1 MSFFGYPFDDPN
13 PLRAMGARLMAM
25 TEGEGMPRVEEPR
38 RSSDQGGKSNLGRW
52 AVAAGGVAAAAYLLY
67 RRRGKGGQDSGGD
80 DAPSIYETVTIDRP
94 REELYSF
101 WRNFENLPKFMPF
114 LESVTVHDTTHSHW
128 KVKGPVGTTVE
139 WDAQIVHE
147 EEPSVIRWQSM
158 ENASVPN
165 GGEVRFKSAPTGR
178 GTEVHVDMEYHPPAG
193 KVGAAFA
200 NLFKNDPDKQV
211 FTALWRFKQLMETG
225 EIATTEGQP
234 HGSRSMVEKAADAVT
249 SG

>member
-1 MSFFGYPFDDPN
+1 MSYFGYPFDDPN
-13 PLRAMGARLMAM
+13 PLRAMGARFAAM
-25 TEGEGMPRVEEPR
+25 MESGNMPRVAEP
-38 RSSDQGGKSNLGRW
+38 GGGDGEGKGMGLGRW
-52 AVAAGGVAAAAYLLY
+52 ALAAGGVAVAAYMLY
-67 RRRGKGGQDSGGD
+67 RRQRKSGSDGAE
-80 DAPSIYETVTIDRP
+80 APSIYETVTIDRP
-94 REELYSF
+94 QEELYSF

-139 WDAQIVHE
+139 WDAQIVQE
-147 EEPSVIRWQSM
+147 EEPSLIRWEST
-158 ENASVPN
+158 EKASVPN
-165 GGEVRFKSAPTGR
+165 SGEVRFKPAPTGR
-178 GTEVHVDMEYHPPAG
+178 GTEVHVDMEYQPPAG
-193 KVGAAFA
+193 KIGAAFA

-234 HGSRSMVEKAADAVT
+234 HGKRSAVEKAADAVT

>member
-13 PLRAMGARLMAM
+13 PLRAAGARLAAM
-25 TEGEGMPRVEEPR
+25 TERGSAPRVVVPDDGDGQ
-38 RSSDQGGKSNLGRW
+38 SGGRNLGRW
-52 AVAAGGVAAAAYLLY
+52 ALAAGGVAVAAYMIY
-67 RRRGKGGQDSGGD
+67 RRQRRQGGEEE
-80 DAPSIYETVTIDRP
+80 DAPSVYETVTIDRP
-94 REELYSF
+94 QEELYSV

-114 LESVTVHDTTHSHW
+114 LESVTVLDNTHSHW
-128 KVKGPVGTTVE
+128 KVKGPVGTKVE
-139 WDAQIVHE
+139 WDAQIVE
-147 EEPSVIRWQSM
+147 ENEPNVIRWQSTDK
-158 ENASVPN
+158 ASVPN
-165 GGEVRFKSAPTGR
+165 SGEVRFQPAPAGR

-193 KVGAAFA
+193 KIGAAFT

-234 HGSRSMVEKAADAVT
+234 HGSRSTVEKAADAVT

>member
-13 PLRAMGARLMAM
+13 PLRAVGARLAAM
-25 TEGEGMPRVEEPR
+25 TEGGGVPRVAAPENG
-38 RSSDQGGKSNLGRW
+38 DGQGGGMNLGRW
-52 AVAAGGVAAAAYLLY
+52 ALAAGGVAVAAYMLY
-67 RRRGKGGQDSGGD
+67 RRQRKGGGES
-80 DAPSIYETVTIDRP
+80 DAPSVVETVTIDRP
-94 REELYSF
+94 QAELYSA

-114 LESVTVHDTTHSHW
+114 LESVTVQDNTHSHW
-128 KVKGPVGTTVE
+128 KVRGPVGTTVE
-139 WDAQIVHE
+139 WDAQIVQD
-147 EEPSVIRWQSM
+147 EEPSLIRWQST
-158 ENASVPN
+158 EKASVPN
-165 GGEVRFKSAPTGR
+165 SGEVRFQPASTGR
-178 GTEVHVDMEYHPPAG
+178 GTEVHVEMEYHPPAG

-234 HGSRSMVEKAADAVT
+234 HGTRSTVEKAADAVT